1 MGNKKWFF
9 GWENIKWFFRE
20 FLNIYST
27 KKSFFSKKRIESG
40 IGFIIAEW
48 GMIYFLIAKMSG
60 MSMMDFVMWATVQ
73 FFVAGYIIRQIQ
85 KEKSG
90 VVSEEVSEE
99 SQQEEYTEDGS
110 EQK

>member
-9 GWENIKWFFRE
+9 GWENMKWFFRE

-90 VVSEEVSEE
+90 VVGEEVGEE
-99 SQQEEYTEDGS
+99 SPQEEYTEDGS